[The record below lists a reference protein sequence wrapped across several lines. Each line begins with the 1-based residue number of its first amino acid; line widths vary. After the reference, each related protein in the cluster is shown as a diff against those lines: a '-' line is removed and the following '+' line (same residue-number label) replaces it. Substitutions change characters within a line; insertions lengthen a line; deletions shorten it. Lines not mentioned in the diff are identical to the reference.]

1 MKQTHES
8 LNRLSE
14 SMYLW
19 KYANIV
25 NKQSIKRLI
34 LFAANFMSWLMRT
47 TANGRTAL
55 PCKFLRF
62 NSILNLILIDG
73 LFSNHKSNSILGLNL
88 LTLKTVYNKFLTYLS
103 RLLF

>member
-1 MKQTHES
+1 
-8 LNRLSE
+8 
-14 SMYLW
+14 
-19 KYANIV
+19 
-25 NKQSIKRLI
+25 
-34 LFAANFMSWLMRT
+34 MSWLMRT

-55 PCKFLRF
+55 PCKFLGF

-103 RLLF
+103 RFLFQSFATHKYAYNGNSDLH